1 MLRQRQNFCKALIP
15 LQNAKNMADLI
26 GQQLG
31 QYEIKALLGEGGM
44 AAVYRA
50 HEAHMKRDVAI
61 KVIKHHLIDKD
72 EFLQRFEREAHTVAA
87 LSHPFI
93 LKVFA
98 YGEEE
103 DLVYLVM
110 EMMAGGTRAHKV

>member
-1 MLRQRQNFCKALIP
+1 MV
-15 LQNAKNMADLI
+15 DLI
-26 GQQLG
+26 GQRLG
-31 QYEIKALLGEGGM
+31 PYEITALLGEGGM
-44 AAVYRA
+44 VAVYRA

-103 DLVYLVM
+103 DLIYLVM
-110 EMMAGGTRAHKV
+110 ELMTGGTFAQEIMRGPLPL